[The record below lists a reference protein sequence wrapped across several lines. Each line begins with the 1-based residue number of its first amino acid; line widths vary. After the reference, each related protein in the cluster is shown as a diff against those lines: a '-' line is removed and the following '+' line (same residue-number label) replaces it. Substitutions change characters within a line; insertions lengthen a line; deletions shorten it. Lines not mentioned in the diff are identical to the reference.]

1 MPENTQLLW
10 KKYCEQELVIIK
22 PMIASFG
29 FTLEQNQSQI
39 GGERFLIQAVTTK
52 SGQKLILFAHRTSD
66 NKRVVVKI
74 TSDKNGKKEL
84 LHEQKCRVALKNIA
98 FAYQIFL
105 SPEEILFMNKNGYI
119 ISIQEYIEQKRAFL
133 ERPLEEQF
141 SIALEAFKAQEGAH
155 ATTYR
160 HLRSIAKTFGKI
172 NASQYL
178 ESYQDFQKNITQH
191 SFTNEHTRA
200 LLQRGHEILENQKE
214 IIEQYCNFL
223 THTDFVPHNFRII
236 DKNIYLLDHSSIRF
250 GNKYEGWARF
260 LNFMTL
266 YNRPLEK
273 VLVQYV
279 KDNRTQ
285 EESLSLKLMRIYK
298 LGELIWYHT
307 KKLDRASGNFRT
319 LTEKRVIFWTDV
331 LEAILNDTSVS
342 QEVVN
347 KYKRE
352 RDLLRSPDELE
363 RQKGLH

>member
-1 MPENTQLLW
+1 MSENAQLLW
-10 KKYCEQELVIIK
+10 KKYCEQELAIIK
-22 PMIASFG
+22 PMLVSLG
-29 FTLEQNQSQI
+29 FTLETEQPQI
-39 GGERFLIQAVTTK
+39 RGERFLIQAVTTK
-52 SGQKLILFAHRTSD
+52 SGQKLILFARRTND
-66 NKRVVVKI
+66 NKRVVIKI
-74 TSDKNGKKEL
+74 TRDKNGKKEL
-84 LHEQKCRVALKNIA
+84 VHEQKCRAALQNIV

-105 SPEEILFMNKNGYI
+105 SPKEILFINKNGYT
-119 ISIQEYIEQKRAFL
+119 ISIQEYVEQKSPFL

-141 SIALEAFKAQEGAH
+141 SIALKAFKTQEGAH
-155 ATTYR
+155 ATTYG

-178 ESYQDFQKNITQH
+178 EFYQSFQKNIARH
-191 SFTNEHTRA
+191 PFTNEHARA
-200 LLQRGHEILENQKE
+200 LLQRGYEMLASQKE

-236 DKNIYLLDHSSIRF
+236 DNNIYLLDHSSIRF

-273 VLVQYV
+273 ALVQYI

-307 KKLDRASGNFRT
+307 KKLDKASENFHT
-319 LTEKRVIFWTDV
+319 LTEKRVIFWASV
-331 LEAILNDTSVS
+331 LEAILSGVSVP
-342 QEVVN
+342 QETVD
-347 KYKRE
+347 KYKHE
-352 RDLLRSPDELE
+352 RDALRSPDELE